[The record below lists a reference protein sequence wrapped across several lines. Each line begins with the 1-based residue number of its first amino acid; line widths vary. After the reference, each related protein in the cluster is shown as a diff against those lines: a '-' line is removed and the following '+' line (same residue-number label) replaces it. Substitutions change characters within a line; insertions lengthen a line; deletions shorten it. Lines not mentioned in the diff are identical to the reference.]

1 MSPETVAHSVRGPR
15 PLPVRPVRPA
25 TDGPT

>member
-1 MSPETVAHSVRGPR
+1 MSPETIAHSERRPR

-25 TDGPT
+25 ADGPK